1 MWLFVVV
8 FLLPTMLA
16 ALYYGLIASDRYVS
30 EAQFIVR
37 GVNTQQL
44 GGLSVL
50 LRTFGIDRSNDD
62 AYAIQDYIE
71 SRDAVED
78 LSDTIDLRAVFGPP
92 DADYFSR
99 FGTILTGQTQEALY
113 RFYLRR
119 LDLIESVETGITTLR
134 VHAHSATDAQTI
146 ALRLLELSE
155 ERVNAINSRARTDT
169 LSFAEGLLQ
178 KAADEI
184 VASQLALTR
193 FRNDEMLIS
202 PDQAASGSLEVI
214 SALSQEL
221 AQEQV
226 RLRQMQMTSPSN
238 PNITA
243 SQERVRSLE
252 QRIAAER
259 ANLVGSD
266 EAIASKLST
275 YEELLLRRTLA
286 EKSYE
291 SATLSLQEARQE
303 AARKQIYLEAL
314 VQPKVADE
322 SRDPL
327 RLRMIATVA
336 ILSFVV
342 FVMSYLLVAGGREHL
357 NMDG

>member
-1 MWLFVVV
+1 M
-8 FLLPTMLA
+8 PTILA
-16 ALYYGLIASDRYVS
+16 AVYYGLLASDRYVS
-30 EAQFIVR
+30 ETQFIVR
-37 GVNTQQL
+37 GVNSQQF

-62 AYAIQDYIE
+62 AYAIQTYIE

-78 LSDTIDLRAVFGPP
+78 LSRTIDLRAVFGHP

-99 FGTILTGQTQEALY
+99 FGTLLTGQSSEALY
-113 RFYLRR
+113 WFYLRR
-119 LDLIESVETGITTLR
+119 MDLVESVETGITTLR
-134 VHAHSATDAQTI
+134 IHAHSAVAAEAI
-146 ALRLLELSE
+146 ARRLLELSE
-155 ERVNAINSRARTDT
+155 EQVNAINARARADT
-169 LSFAEGLLQ
+169 LGFAEEALAR
-178 KAADEI
+178 AADEI
-184 VASQLALTR
+184 VTSQIALTR
-193 FRNDEMLIS
+193 FRNAEMLIS

-214 SALSQEL
+214 STLSQEL

-226 RLRQMQMTSPSN
+226 RLRQMQMTSPSS
-238 PNITA
+238 PNIA
-243 SQERVRSLE
+243 AIRERVRSLE
-252 QRIAAER
+252 QRIDAER
-259 ANLVGSD
+259 SNLVGSD
-266 EAIASKLST
+266 AAIANKLSA

-291 SATLSLQEARQE
+291 AATVSLQEARQE

-327 RLRMIATVA
+327 RLRMVATVA
-336 ILSFVV
+336 ILSFVI

-357 NMDG
+357 NLDG